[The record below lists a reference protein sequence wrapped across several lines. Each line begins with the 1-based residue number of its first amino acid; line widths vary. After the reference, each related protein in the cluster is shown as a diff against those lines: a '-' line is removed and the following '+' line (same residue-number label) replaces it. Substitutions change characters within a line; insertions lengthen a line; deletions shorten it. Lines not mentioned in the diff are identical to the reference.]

1 MKTNHIIE
9 AALLALGIV
18 ILGVCI
24 KWGVDDFVNKD
35 RRVTVKGLAEMEVPA
50 DKVTWPIVSKEIG
63 NDLPSL
69 YTKIRTTN
77 AAIIAYLKAGGLT
90 DDEISVNAPVVID
103 LNAERYS
110 SNQSNYRYNITSVI
124 TVTSGKVDKVRSLLS
139 RQGELLKDGIAIV
152 SGDYEN
158 PIRYDYTSLN
168 SIKGKMMDEAIANA
182 STTAKQFADVS
193 QSRLGRIEN
202 ASQGQ
207 ISIEDRDANSPH
219 IKRVRVVTT
228 ITYTLN

>member
-9 AALLALGIV
+9 AALLAIGIV
-18 ILGVCI
+18 ILGICI

-50 DKVTWPIVSKEIG
+50 DKVIWPILSKEIG
-63 NDLPSL
+63 NDLPTL

-77 AAIIAYLKAGGLT
+77 AAITAYLKAGGLQ
-90 DDEISVNAPVVID
+90 DSEICVNAPVVID

-110 SNQSNYRYNITSVI
+110 SIQSSYRYIITSVI
-124 TVTSGKVDKVRSLLS
+124 TVTSSKVDKVRSLLQ

-152 SGDYEN
+152 SGDYDN

-168 SIKGKMMDEAIANA
+168 SIKGKMMDEAIDNA
-182 STTAKQFADVS
+182 SATAKQFADVS
-193 QSRLGRIEN
+193 KSKLGRIEN

-207 ISIEDRDANSPH
+207 ISIEDRDPNSPH